1 MRKNSVLIVLYFIGL
16 LWSAINPHD
25 YFTWFLEVF
34 PAIIGFILLVLTY
47 KKFRFTYLT
56 YCCILLHCYVLF
68 VGGHYTYAEV
78 PLFDWLK
85 EVFNQTRNNYDKVGH
100 FAQGFV
106 PAIITREI
114 FIRKSVVKSSWLSFL
129 TICVCLSIS
138 AVYEFLEWFVAI
150 MTGES
155 AESFLGTQ
163 GYIWD
168 TQSDMLYATLGA
180 ISMIVLMSSY
190 QNKQIKKMNNS
201 PS

>member
-1 MRKNSVLIVLYFIGL
+1 MRDKHILIGLYCIGL

-34 PAIIGFILLVLTY
+34 PAIIGFTLLAITY

-56 YCCILLHCYVLF
+56 YCCILVHCYVLF

-85 EVFNQTRNNYDKVGH
+85 EIFHHSRNNYDKVGH

-129 TICVCLSIS
+129 TVCVCLSIS
-138 AVYEFLEWFVAI
+138 AVYEFLEWFVAL

-180 ISMIVLMSSY
+180 MCMIVFISSY
-190 QNKQIKKMNNS
+190 HDKQIAKMNNS
-201 PS
+201 A

>member
-114 FIRKSVVKSSWLSFL
+114 FIRKSVVKPSWLSFL

-201 PS
+201 LS